1 MLIRLLTDIIYY
13 GMQARNQVEP
23 VLSMQYPS
31 FVVNVFEL
39 EVNIRLPSRSLMQ
52 LRRLREFF

>member
-31 FVVNVFEL
+31 FVVNEFEL
-39 EVNIRLPSRSLMQ
+39 KVNIRLPSRSLM
-52 LRRLREFF
+52 